1 MLVLSLFPGI
11 GLLDRAFELEGF
23 CVVRGPDLLWG
34 GDVRNFRPPVEPF
47 DGVIGGPPCKRY
59 SQASGGTSHADD
71 LIPEFERVVCEACP
85 RWFVMEN
92 VVEAPIPAA
101 RDFVAQAVIV
111 ENRDCGGVQKR
122 VRRFTFGWSGA
133 MPPPSFAT
141 EWWAEPASS
150 EYAPTVTGNATI
162 YAGAKPW
169 NPRASRSSRS
179 RSYLARAIELQGLPK
194 SYELPGFTVAG
205 AIEAVANGVPL
216 PMGRAVARAVK
227 RALEKAGA
235 AA

>member
-1 MLVLSLFPGI
+1 MILSVFPGI

-34 GDVRNFRPPVEPF
+34 GDVRRFHPRAGVF
-47 DGVIGGPPCKRY
+47 DGIIGGPPCKAH
-59 SQASGGTSHADD
+59 SQASGGTSRADD
-71 LIPEFERVVCEACP
+71 LIPEFARVVLEAMP
-85 RWFVMEN
+85 RWFLMEN
-92 VVEAPIPAA
+92 VSDAPDPVTPGYECVSV
-101 RDFVAQAVIV
+101 DL

-122 VRRFTFGWSGA
+122 RRRFWFGSFGE
-133 MPPPSFAT
+133 PLGFAT
-141 EWWAEPASS
+141 EWWFEPHAA

-162 YAGAKPW
+162 YAGPTAW
-169 NPRASRSSRS
+169 NPRGSRSSRS
-179 RSYLARAIELQGLPK
+179 RKYLARAIELQGLPK
-194 SYELPGFTVAG
+194 DYALPGFTTAG

-227 RALEKAGA
+227 RAIERA